1 MERPIRIAFLSEHA
15 SPIALLGGA
24 DAGGQNVYVD
34 EVSYNLALRGYAVD
48 IFTRRDDPSLPEV
61 VQWRPG
67 VRVIHL
73 AAGPFKQ
80 MSKDDLWPYMP
91 DFRDAFHRFMLHDEV
106 RYDLIHGNFW
116 MSGWVATELRQR
128 LGIPVVQIF
137 HAMGK
142 TKRLHQQHHD
152 SSPDIRIQ
160 IETEVVRQVDRLI
173 AQCPNERAELIE
185 DYQAEAAKVVT
196 IPSAVNTKVFYP
208 VPRDEARRL
217 LGLSPDN
224 FVVVYVGRM
233 LPRKDIRNVVRGMA
247 LLIRRLEEQQTAPR
261 VTLLIVG
268 GETVEPDPQATPEI
282 GELQRLAAE
291 LGISGY
297 LRFIGKRQQDT
308 LRYYY
313 SAGDVAVSTPWYEPF
328 GLTPLEAM
336 ACGRPM
342 IGSAVGGLTYT
353 ILDSETG
360 FLVSPRNPELL
371 AQRLYKLYMLPNL
384 CEQMGYAARLRVEQ
398 EFTWPVVALRTAS
411 LYRSLL
417 KSHTLPQ
424 PVRER
429 EQM

>member
-1 MERPIRIAFLSEHA
+1 MERPARIAFFSEHA
-15 SPIALLGGA
+15 SPIALLSGTE
-24 DAGGQNVYVD
+24 AGGQNVYVD
-34 EVSYNLALRGYAVD
+34 EVSANLALRGYAVD
-48 IFTRRDDPSLPEV
+48 IFTRRADPALPEV

-67 VRVIHL
+67 VRVVHL

-80 MSKDDLWPYMP
+80 MAQDDLWPYMP
-91 DFRDAFHRFMLHDEV
+91 DFRAAFRRFMLRDEV
-106 RYDLIHGNFW
+106 RYDLIHSNSW
-116 MSGWVATELRQR
+116 LSGWVAIELRQS

-137 HAMGK
+137 HALSK
-142 TKRLHQQHHD
+142 TRGQQQQQHD
-152 SSPDIRIQ
+152 SSSERRIRV
-160 IETEVVRQVDRLI
+160 ETEVVRQVDRLI
-173 AQCPNERAELIE
+173 APCPTERAALIE

-196 IPSAVNTKVFYP
+196 IPLAVNTKVFYP
-208 VPRDEARRL
+208 VPREEARRL

-224 FVVVYVGRM
+224 FVVVYIGRM
-233 LPRKDIRNVVRGMA
+233 QPHKDIRNVVRGMA

-268 GETVEPDPQATPEI
+268 GETVEPDPQTTPEI
-282 GELQRLAAE
+282 GELQHLAAE

-313 SAGDVAVSTPWYEPF
+313 SAGDVIVSTPWYEPF

-336 ACGRPM
+336 ACGRSV

-360 FLVSPRNPELL
+360 FLVSPHNPELL

-384 CEQMGYAARLRVEQ
+384 CEQMGYAAHLRVEQ

-417 KSHTLPQ
+417 QISLA
-424 PVRER
+424 RF
-429 EQM
+429 